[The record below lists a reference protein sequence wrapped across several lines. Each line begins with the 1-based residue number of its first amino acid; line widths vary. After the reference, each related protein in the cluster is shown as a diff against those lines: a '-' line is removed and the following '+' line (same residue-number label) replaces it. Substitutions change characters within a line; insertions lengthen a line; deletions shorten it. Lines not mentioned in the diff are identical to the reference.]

1 MGLITLFAIAFSL
14 SLDAFAVA
22 TIAGITLGAPSRRQR
37 FRLSLH
43 FGAFQ
48 AMMLAAGWFLG
59 SAIVRLLH
67 GLDAWV
73 AFALLVLVGG
83 NIVRNA
89 FRGEEEKRSILDPT
103 RGWKL
108 IFLSVGTSLDALAVG
123 ISLAMVNFSIARS
136 ALVVGLVSF
145 GMTLLGMG
153 IGQRIGTIWGRRA
166 ELAGGI
172 VLILIGL
179 NVLRPALR
187 GLGF

>member
-1 MGLITLFAIAFSL
+1 
-14 SLDAFAVA
+14 
-22 TIAGITLGAPSRRQR
+22 
-37 FRLSLH
+37 
-43 FGAFQ
+43 
-48 AMMLAAGWFLG
+48 MMLAIGWSLG
-59 SAIVRLLH
+59 SAIVHILH
-67 GLDAWV
+67 GFDAWM

-89 FRGEEEKRSILDPT
+89 FRGEEEKRNILDPT

-136 ALVVGLVSF
+136 SLVVGLVSF
-145 GMTLLGMG
+145 GMTLLGMVV
-153 IGQRIGTIWGRRA
+153 GQRIGTAWGRRA
-166 ELAGGI
+166 EVAGGI

-179 NVLRPALR
+179 NFLRPALR

>member
-1 MGLITLFAIAFSL
+1 MGWITLLAIAFSL

-22 TIAGITLGAPSRRQR
+22 AVAGITLGESSRRQR

-43 FGAFQ
+43 FGVFQ
-48 AMMLAAGWFLG
+48 ALMLAIGWFLG
-59 SAIVRLLH
+59 SAIARLLH
-67 GLDAWV
+67 GLDAWI

-89 FRGEEEKRSILDPT
+89 FRGEEEEHNILDPT

-123 ISLAMVNFSIARS
+123 ISLAMVNVSIARS

-145 GMTLLGMG
+145 GMTLLGMV
-153 IGQRIGTIWGRRA
+153 IGQRIGTVWGRRA

-179 NVLRPALR
+179 NFLRPALR